1 MFSSSLIHNTPFCL
15 IFVAVFYKVFDWPH
29 VFFREINFTKIS
41 RVKLISSANM
51 KIDIPVISQVYDSK
65 LVKQICPLPQILCV
79 ISTSTII
86 FFILLVTPMT
96 VFSILNYIG
105 IKNLVLHHHSNYTK
119 PMLIDIEMTANESTV
134 MNGCNFR
141 KDCGKYII

>member
-1 MFSSSLIHNTPFCL
+1 MPHLRGSILQSLRLTTCVFSWNQFH
-15 IFVAVFYKVFDWPH
+15 
-29 VFFREINFTKIS
+29 ENFA
-41 RVKLISSANM
+41 KLISSANM

-65 LVKQICPLPQILCV
+65 IVKQISPVPQILCI

-105 IKNLVLHHHSNYTK
+105 LKNLVLEHNSNYTK
-119 PMLIDIEMTANESTV
+119 SMLMDIEVTANESAV
-134 MNGCNFR
+134 INGCNFR
-141 KDCGKYII
+141 KDCGKYI

>member
-1 MFSSSLIHNTPFCL
+1 MFSSFQIHNTPFCL

-29 VFFREINFTKIS
+29 VFIS
-41 RVKLISSANM
+41 AANM
-51 KIDIPVISQVYDSK
+51 KIIIPVISQVYDSK
-65 LVKQICPLPQILCV
+65 IVKQISPLPQILCI

-105 IKNLVLHHHSNYTK
+105 LKNLVLVHNSNYTK
-119 PMLIDIEMTANESTV
+119 PMLMDIEVTANESAV
-134 MNGCNFR
+134 INGCNFR
-141 KDCGKYII
+141 KDCGKYI

>member
-1 MFSSSLIHNTPFCL
+1 
-15 IFVAVFYKVFDWPH
+15 
-29 VFFREINFTKIS
+29 
-41 RVKLISSANM
+41 M

-65 LVKQICPLPQILCV
+65 IVKQISPLPQILCI

-105 IKNLVLHHHSNYTK
+105 IKNLELHHYSNSTK
-119 PMLIDIEMTANESTV
+119 SMLIDIEITANESTV
-134 MNGCNFR
+134 MNGCNLR

>member
-1 MFSSSLIHNTPFCL
+1 MPHLRGSILQSLRLTTCVFSWNQ
-15 IFVAVFYKVFDWPH
+15 FY
-29 VFFREINFTKIS
+29 ENFA
-41 RVKLISSANM
+41 KLISSANM

-65 LVKQICPLPQILCV
+65 IVKQISPLPQILCI

-105 IKNLVLHHHSNYTK
+105 LKNLVLVHNSNYTK
-119 PMLIDIEMTANESTV
+119 PMLMDIEVTANESAV
-134 MNGCNFR
+134 INGCNFR
-141 KDCGKYII
+141 KDCGKYI

>member
-1 MFSSSLIHNTPFCL
+1 
-15 IFVAVFYKVFDWPH
+15 
-29 VFFREINFTKIS
+29 
-41 RVKLISSANM
+41 M

-65 LVKQICPLPQILCV
+65 IVKQISPLPQILCI

-105 IKNLVLHHHSNYTK
+105 LKNFVLEHNSNYTK
-119 PMLIDIEMTANESTV
+119 PMLMDIEVTANESAV
-134 MNGCNFR
+134 INGCNFR
-141 KDCGKYII
+141 KDCGKYI

>member
-1 MFSSSLIHNTPFCL
+1 
-15 IFVAVFYKVFDWPH
+15 
-29 VFFREINFTKIS
+29 
-41 RVKLISSANM
+41 M

-65 LVKQICPLPQILCV
+65 IVKQISPLPHILCI

-105 IKNLVLHHHSNYTK
+105 LKNFVLEHNSNYTK
-119 PMLIDIEMTANESTV
+119 PVLMDIEVTANESAV
-134 MNGCNFR
+134 INGCNFR
-141 KDCGKYII
+141 KDCGKYI

>member
-1 MFSSSLIHNTPFCL
+1 MPHLRGSILQSLRLTTCVFSWNQFH
-15 IFVAVFYKVFDWPH
+15 
-29 VFFREINFTKIS
+29 ENFA
-41 RVKLISSANM
+41 KLISSANM

-65 LVKQICPLPQILCV
+65 IVKQISPVPQILCI

-105 IKNLVLHHHSNYTK
+105 LKNMVLEHNTNFTK
-119 PMLIDIEMTANESTV
+119 SMLMDIEVTANESV
-134 MNGCNFR
+134 VINGCNFR
-141 KDCGKYII
+141 KNCGKYI

>member
-1 MFSSSLIHNTPFCL
+1 MPHLRGSILQSLRLTTCVFSWNQFH
-15 IFVAVFYKVFDWPH
+15 
-29 VFFREINFTKIS
+29 ENFA
-41 RVKLISSANM
+41 KLISSANM

-65 LVKQICPLPQILCV
+65 IVKQISPLPQILCI

-105 IKNLVLHHHSNYTK
+105 LKNLVLVHNSNYTK
-119 PMLIDIEMTANESTV
+119 PMLMDIEVTANESAV
-134 MNGCNFR
+134 INGCNFR
-141 KDCGKYII
+141 KDCGKYI

>member
-1 MFSSSLIHNTPFCL
+1 MPHLRGSILQSLRLTTCVFSWNQFH
-15 IFVAVFYKVFDWPH
+15 
-29 VFFREINFTKIS
+29 ENFA
-41 RVKLISSANM
+41 KLISSANM

-65 LVKQICPLPQILCV
+65 LVKQICPLPQILCI

-105 IKNLVLHHHSNYTK
+105 LKNMVLEHNTNFTK
-119 PMLIDIEMTANESTV
+119 SMLMDIEVTANESV
-134 MNGCNFR
+134 VINGCNFR
-141 KDCGKYII
+141 KNCGKYI

>member
-1 MFSSSLIHNTPFCL
+1 MPHLRGSILQSLRLTTCVFSWNQFH
-15 IFVAVFYKVFDWPH
+15 
-29 VFFREINFTKIS
+29 ENFA
-41 RVKLISSANM
+41 KLISSSANM

-65 LVKQICPLPQILCV
+65 IVKQIFPLPQILCI

-105 IKNLVLHHHSNYTK
+105 LKNLVLEHNSNFTK
-119 PMLIDIEMTANESTV
+119 SMLMDIEMTANESTV